1 MSKAITREQL
11 RSLQKSTKQYFID
24 WVVDITRK
32 QVERDVKDISDMSK
46 PVTES
51 ISIFLISRSHIAFT
65 QDIYAELKDYFPDS
79 YVQVKVLQ
87 NNKFSIPCWK
97 QYLIEIKV
105 RWD

>member
-11 RSLQKSTKQYFID
+11 RTLQKSTKQLFID
-24 WVVDITRK
+24 WVVEITKKR
-32 QVERDVKDISDMSK
+32 VEQDVTDISDMTK

-51 ISIFLISRSHIAFT
+51 IVQFLVSRKHLTFT
-65 QDIYAELKDYFPDS
+65 QDIYADLKDYFPDS

-87 NNKFSIPCWK
+87 NNKFGIPCWK
-97 QYLIEIKV
+97 QYMIEIKV

>member
-11 RSLQKSTKQYFID
+11 RNIQKSTKQLFID
-24 WVVDITRK
+24 WVIHVVKT
-32 QVERDVKDISDMSK
+32 QVENDVTDISDISK

-51 ISIFLISRSHIAFT
+51 ITKFIVSRKHLAFV

-79 YVQVKVLQ
+79 YVHVKIIQ
-87 NNKFSIPCWK
+87 NNKFGIPCWK
-97 QYLIEIKV
+97 QYMIEIKV

>member
-11 RSLQKSTKQYFID
+11 RTLQKNTKQFFID
-24 WVVDITRK
+24 WVVQVTRK
-32 QVERDVKDISDMSK
+32 QVEDDVTDISDMSK

-51 ISIFLISRSHIAFT
+51 QITFLVSRRQLSLT

-87 NNKFSIPCWK
+87 NNKFGIPCWK
-97 QYLIEIKV
+97 QYMIEIKV